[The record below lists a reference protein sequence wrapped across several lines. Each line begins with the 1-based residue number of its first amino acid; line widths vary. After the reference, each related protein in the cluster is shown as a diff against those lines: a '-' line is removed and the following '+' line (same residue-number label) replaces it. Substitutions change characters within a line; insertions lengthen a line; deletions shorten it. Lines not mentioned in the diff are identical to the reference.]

1 MRVLL
6 DTHAL
11 LWFLNDDR
19 RLSRHAHGLI
29 ADPAND
35 VLVSVGSLW
44 ETVIKA
50 SLGRLALAEPFEE
63 LIPAQL
69 AAERIEVLPVEV
81 RHLAELRRLPFHHR
95 DPFDRLIIAQAMA
108 EGVPVIS
115 RDGEFEP
122 YPVTVLWDE
131 R

>member
-29 ADPAND
+29 TDPVND

-44 ETVIKA
+44 EAVIKA
-50 SLGRLALAEPFEE
+50 SLGRLELAEPFEE

-69 AAERIEVLPVEV
+69 AAERIDVLPVEI
-81 RHLAELRRLPFHHR
+81 RHLAALRGLPFHHR
-95 DPFDRLIIAQAMA
+95 DPFDRLIIAQAVA
-108 EGVPVIS
+108 EEIPVVS
-115 RDGEFEP
+115 RDGEFGP
-122 YPVTVLWDE
+122 YPVTVLWDGP
-131 R
+131 